1 MPVCMDKHFINR
13 HTCRIC
19 DSRDLHVI
27 LELGRTP
34 LANSY
39 LMSAADIAGE
49 PSFPLTLQWCAAC
62 HLLQLREVVAP
73 EIMFRN
79 YLYAS
84 GYSDFIHVH
93 NRALAE
99 KMNKQFSL
107 QPADLVAEVAS
118 NDGSLLKVYKDAG
131 SRVLGIEPAEN
142 LAAVARNAGVPTVAQ
157 FFCESLARQL
167 RAEHGPARAIHANN
181 VLAHVDDIRD
191 FVRGAA
197 ALLAGDGAFVVE
209 APYLVDFLLRGEY
222 DTVYHEHL
230 SYLSVEPLVRLY
242 RDCGLEIRHV
252 ERLPIHGGSLRV
264 FGCLPENKNFPLQ
277 DSVATMLSLERQ
289 HRLDSLE
296 TLRTLAD
303 KAAAQ
308 KRELRKLLQD
318 LKQQGKRVAA
328 YGAPAKGNTLLNF
341 CGITT
346 DLIAYTVDRSPLKQ
360 RRLTPGA
367 HLPIHPPAKL
377 LEDMPDYVVIL
388 AWNFA
393 EEILAQQA
401 AYRAR
406 GGRFIIPIPR
416 PAVV

>member
-1 MPVCMDKHFINR
+1 MDKDFFNR

-19 DSRDLHVI
+19 SSRDLHVI
-27 LELGRTP
+27 LEFGRMP
-34 LANSY
+34 LANSF
-39 LMSAADIAGE
+39 LKSADEMAGE
-49 PSFPLTLQWCAAC
+49 QFFPLTLQWCAAC

-73 EIMFRN
+73 EIMFRD

-99 KMNKQFSL
+99 MMRKQCRL
-107 QPADLVAEVAS
+107 QPDDLVVEIAS
-118 NDGSLLKVYKDAG
+118 NDGSLLKVYMDAG
-131 SRVLGIEPAEN
+131 LRVLGIEPAEN
-142 LAAVARNAGVPTVAQ
+142 LAAVARKAGVPTVAQ
-157 FFCESLARQL
+157 FFSGSLARLL
-167 RAEHGPARAIHANN
+167 RAEHGPARVIHANN

-191 FVRGAA
+191 FVGGAA
-197 ALLAGDGAFVVE
+197 ALLADDGIFVAE

-230 SYLSVEPLVRLY
+230 SYVSVEPLVRLY
-242 RDCGLEIRHV
+242 RECGFEIRHV

-264 FGCLPENKNFPLQ
+264 FGCPPGNKDFPLR
-277 DSVATMLSLERQ
+277 DSVAALLALEREQ
-289 HRLDSLE
+289 RLDSLE

-303 KAAAQ
+303 KAATQ
-308 KRELRKLLQD
+308 KRELLQM
-318 LKQQGKRVAA
+318 LRGYKRQGRRVAA

-346 DLIAYTVDRSPLKQ
+346 DLIAYTVDRSPLK
-360 RRLTPGA
+360 RGRLTPGA
-367 HLPIHPPAKL
+367 HLPVHPPAKL
-377 LEDMPDYVVIL
+377 MEDMPDYVVIL

-416 PAVV
+416 PTVV

>member
-1 MPVCMDKHFINR
+1 MNKHCINR
-13 HTCRIC
+13 TTCRIC
-19 DSRDLHVI
+19 DSGDLRAI
-27 LELGRTP
+27 LDLGRTP

-39 LMSAADIAGE
+39 LKSADEIAAE
-49 PSFPLTLQWCAAC
+49 PSFPLTLQWCAPC

-99 KMNKQFSL
+99 MMKRRLNL
-107 QPADLVAEVAS
+107 QPADLVAEIAS
-118 NDGSLLKVYKDAG
+118 NDGSLLKVFKDAG

-142 LAAVARNAGVPTVAQ
+142 LAAVARQAGVPTVAQ
-157 FFCESLARQL
+157 FFCETLARQL

-197 ALLAGDGAFVVE
+197 ALLSGDGAFVVE

-222 DTVYHEHL
+222 DTIYHEHL

-242 RDCGLEIRHV
+242 RECGLEIRHV

-264 FGCLPENKNFPLQ
+264 FGCLPENRNFPLQ
-277 DSVATMLSLERQ
+277 DSVATMLALERQ
-289 HRLDSLE
+289 HHLDSLE

-308 KRELRKLLQD
+308 KQALRGLLQD
-318 LKQQGKRVAA
+318 LKRQGKRVAA

-346 DLIAYTVDRSPLKQ
+346 DLISYTVDRSPLKQ
-360 RRLTPGA
+360 GRLTPGA

-377 LEDMPDYVVIL
+377 LEDMPDYAVIL

-393 EEILAQQA
+393 EEIMQQQS

-406 GGRFIIPIPR
+406 GGRFIIPIPQ
-416 PAVV
+416 PAIV